1 MDLGEA
7 MKKTKKRPQ
16 SLGKTWSQDQQIMF
30 ELALDTLSSLAAIL
44 KRIGYNIDDKEKA
57 EVYFSKA
64 LELHEERDIFDGFD
78 DDIVKDIVET
88 YSPLIRE
95 YYDMKQNAREL
106 AITGKGLPDKYFTTK
121 VDYAKY
127 GR

>member
-1 MDLGEA
+1 

-30 ELALDTLSSLAAIL
+30 ELALYTI
-44 KRIGYNIDDKEKA
+44 ID
-57 EVYFSKA
+57 
-64 LELHEERDIFDGFD
+64 
-78 DDIVKDIVET
+78 T

-95 YYDMKQNAREL
+95 YYDIDGIDEEIAKKR
-106 AITGKGLPDKYFTTK
+106 GLPDKYFTTR